1 MKFQLYRKDYY
12 SFKAQKKTIT
22 YELKDFVEGLEVSCD
37 DTFKRFINGDTLYT
51 KYIGVVEFFTDKE
64 LKVYIDK
71 VLKAKTYYKDKEIK
85 PKEPE
90 SKRGLELSS
99 HNIDLNSNRVNSY
112 RPLKDL
118 NKTRPRVIEEDK
130 EEGSTNYKYTV
141 LLNLINSTD
150 FKKEFNKAFRY
161 FLIYT
166 PCARSFPKWNI
177 KFFCFM
183 ITLNSFF
190 STSLLKSYRF
200 RLSKDFIE
208 REIKGTSED
217 SVIVDIIN
225 LTISFNSI
233 IYKDLALDLYSKFK
247 G

>member
-12 SFKAQKKTIT
+12 SFKTQEKTVT
-22 YELKDFVEGLEVSCD
+22 YELKDFVEDLEVSCD

-51 KYIGVVEFFTDKE
+51 KYVGVVEFSTDKE
-64 LKVYIDK
+64 LKIYIDK
-71 VLKAKTYYKDKEIK
+71 VLKAKTYYKNKEIK

-99 HNIDLNSNRVNSY
+99 HNIDVNSNRVSSY

-130 EEGSTNYKYTV
+130 EEGSTDYKYTV

-150 FKKEFNKAFRY
+150 FKKEYRKSYFY
-161 FLIYT
+161 FLTYT
-166 PCARSFPKWNI
+166 PFSQYFSQWNI

-190 STSLLKSYRF
+190 SNSLLKSYRF
-200 RLSKDFIE
+200 NLSKDFTE
-208 REIKGTSED
+208 KEIKGTPKD
-217 SVIVDIIN
+217 NVIIDVFN
-225 LTISFNSI
+225 LSISFNSI

>member
-1 MKFQLYRKDYY
+1 ME
-12 SFKAQKKTIT
+12 I
-22 YELKDFVEGLEVSCD
+22 SCD

-51 KYIGVVEFFTDKE
+51 KYVGVVEFSTDRE
-64 LKVYIDK
+64 LKIYIDK
-71 VLKAKTYYKDKEIK
+71 ILKAKTYYKNKEIK

-99 HNIDLNSNRVNSY
+99 HNIDLNSNRVSSY

-141 LLNLINSTD
+141 LLNLINSTS
-150 FKKEFNKAFRY
+150 FRKEYRKSYFH

-166 PCARSFPKWNI
+166 PFSQCYSEWNI

-190 STSLLKSYRF
+190 SNSLLKSYRF
-200 RLSKDFIE
+200 NLSKDFTE
-208 REIKGTSED
+208 KEIKGTPKD
-217 SVIVDIIN
+217 NVIIDVLN
-225 LTISFNSI
+225 LSISFNSI

>member
-12 SFKAQKKTIT
+12 SFKSQKKTVT
-22 YELKDFVEGLEVSCD
+22 YELKDFVENLEVSCD

-51 KYIGVVEFFTDKE
+51 KYVGVVEFSTDKE
-64 LKVYIDK
+64 LKTYIDK

-118 NKTRPRVIEEDK
+118 NKTRPKVIEEDK
-130 EEGSTNYKYTV
+130 EEGSTDYKYTV
-141 LLNLINSTD
+141 LLNLINSSD
-150 FKKEFNKAFRY
+150 FEKEYRKAYFH

-166 PCARSFPKWNI
+166 PFSQCYSQWNI

-190 STSLLKSYRF
+190 SNSLLKSYRF
-200 RLSKDFIE
+200 SLSKDFTE
-208 REIKGTSED
+208 KEIKGTPKD
-217 SVIVDIIN
+217 NAIIDVFN
-225 LTISFNSI
+225 LSISFNSI

>member
-12 SFKAQKKTIT
+12 SFKAQKKTVT
-22 YELKDFVEGLEVSCD
+22 YELKDFVEGTEISCD

-51 KYIGVVEFFTDKE
+51 KYVGVVEFSTDKE
-64 LKVYIDK
+64 LKIYIDK
-71 VLKAKTYYKDKEIK
+71 VLKAKTYYKNKEIK

-90 SKRGLELSS
+90 SKQGLELSS

-130 EEGSTNYKYTV
+130 EEGSTDYKYTV
-141 LLNLINSTD
+141 LLNLINSTN
-150 FKKEFNKAFRY
+150 FRKEYRKSY
-161 FLIYT
+161 FHFLTYT
-166 PCARSFPKWNI
+166 PFSQCYSEWNI
-177 KFFCFM
+177 KFFCFI

-190 STSLLKSYRF
+190 SNSLLKSYRF
-200 RLSKDFIE
+200 NLSKDFTE
-208 REIKGTSED
+208 KEIKGTPKD
-217 SVIVDIIN
+217 NIIIDVFN
-225 LTISFNSI
+225 LSISFNSI